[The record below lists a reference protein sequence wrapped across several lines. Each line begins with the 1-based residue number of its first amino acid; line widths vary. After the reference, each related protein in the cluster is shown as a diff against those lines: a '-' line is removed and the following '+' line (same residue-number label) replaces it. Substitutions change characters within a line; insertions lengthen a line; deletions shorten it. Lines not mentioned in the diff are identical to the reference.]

1 MEVFCDTV
9 GTVSISAIGAGFE
22 AICDFFLS
30 SFSDG
35 GAFTR
40 GFLGV
45 PVSHC
50 TAPVGSVVRLRHVR
64 CSI

>member
-35 GAFTR
+35 GAFYPRVPR
-40 GFLGV
+40 GSGLAL
-45 PVSHC
+45 HC
-50 TAPVGSVVRLRHVR
+50 AGR
-64 CSI
+64 